1 MQVSEFN
8 CLLKYAVQT
17 AENLMVSNFCSKGS
31 LRNAMLVGF
40 MVLLT
45 GCGQISSV
53 RSFSTAYSTPE
64 LGDKV
69 KLRVITF
76 GMVRGIPNSDCVD
89 FRLPGAGVMVVG
101 RDGFANRNGERLD
114 MALKD
119 DGNAPGVR
127 SELLITAGQ
136 PIAFHYIGQ
145 QCYNMFSFVP
155 QIGVEYQL
163 EATSAYKCSVS
174 LRQRVVGE
182 AKTSSVRLND
192 SKLCRVMDNF

>member
-1 MQVSEFN
+1 M
-8 CLLKYAVQT
+8 LL
-17 AENLMVSNFCSKGS
+17 NFCSKDS

-40 MVLLT
+40 VVLLT

-64 LGDKV
+64 PGDKV

-114 MALKD
+114 MALED
-119 DGNAPGVR
+119 DVNAPGVR

-145 QCYNMFSFVP
+145 QCYNMFSFLP
-155 QIGVEYQL
+155 QIGVEYEL

-182 AKTSSVRLND
+182 AKTSSVHLNE

>member
-1 MQVSEFN
+1 MSESN
-8 CLLKYAVQT
+8 CLQT
-17 AENLMVSNFCSKGS
+17 AENPTALNFCSRNS
-31 LRNAMLVGF
+31 LRYTVLVGF
-40 MVLLT
+40 VALLT

-64 LGDKV
+64 AGDKV

-76 GMVRGIPNSDCVD
+76 GLVRGIPNSDCID

-101 RDGFANRNGERLD
+101 RDGYANRNGERLD
-114 MALKD
+114 MALED
-119 DGNAPGVR
+119 DSRMPGVR
-127 SELLITAGQ
+127 SELLIAAGQ

-145 QCYNMFSFVP
+145 QCYNMFSFIP
-155 QIGVEYQL
+155 QAGAEYQL

-182 AKTSSVRLND
+182 TKISSVRLNE
-192 SKLCRVMDNF
+192 SKLCRVLDNF

>member
-1 MQVSEFN
+1 MA
-8 CLLKYAVQT
+8 L
-17 AENLMVSNFCSKGS
+17 NFCSKDS

-192 SKLCRVMDNF
+192 SKLCRIMDNF

>member
-1 MQVSEFN
+1 MSEFN